1 MREPNEKSLK
11 SGLVDRLSAQ
21 TGDRDLALR
30 LLRKRGHVCKDSEE
44 LTPAGERRDKM
55 GAAGRAI
62 DRATGGDSS
71 KRKDYRYNTRTNRAT
86 KK

>member
-1 MREPNEKSLK
+1 MREPNEKSLGY
-11 SGLVDRLSAQ
+11 SLIDRLSAQ
-21 TGDRDLALR
+21 TGSRSLALT
-30 LLRKRGHVCKDSEE
+30 LLRKRGHVHKDSEE
-44 LTPAGERRDKM
+44 LTPAGEQRDRM

-71 KRKDYRYNTRTNRAT
+71 KRKEYRYNTRTNRAT